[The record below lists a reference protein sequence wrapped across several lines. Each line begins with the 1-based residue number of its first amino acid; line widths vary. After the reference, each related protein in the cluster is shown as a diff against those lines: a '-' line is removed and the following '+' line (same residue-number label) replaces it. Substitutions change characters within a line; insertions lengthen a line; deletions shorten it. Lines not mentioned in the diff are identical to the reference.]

1 MSKKF
6 SKKSKQSS
14 KRKNKNRR
22 NISRT
27 SRDQTPEPAVAKPEI
42 TTTSQDTTA
51 IADDSYVAGDNL
63 NNSMKNTDPGTNETI
78 FFPPRDNKK
87 NKSPNLNSLDSS
99 PSADNEVSPLLT
111 TSKPIQSFNLP
122 DMESVKSVRSIKSQ
136 YEDVTNDIP
145 GLIINEILSHEEIV
159 AGQSDLLSNDLESGT
174 PPTYGSMAN
183 DKIIT
188 AEEPQMADY
197 QKKLILVSMYL
208 GILLAAL
215 DVSVISTLLSHIASE
230 FNALDKITQIVSAY
244 LLSSATVQPLYG
256 KISDIYGRK
265 SVLIVCN
272 IIFAL
277 GCFLCGQPNNS
288 FDQLIWGRILQGIG
302 GSGLTSVATITTSDL
317 VSLKDRA
324 FYQGIGNFFYAIG
337 IASGGVIGGILN
349 DKFNWRF
356 SFMIQV
362 PISILSLIMIIVFM
376 KLPNGSK
383 RYTGLSNFQ
392 KLKAIDWTGSFVL
405 MAFLF
410 TFSYGGSY
418 TMYFISFVLLLLLTK
433 IETSLTSKEPI
444 LPIHFLKNKSVFGA
458 AWSNF
463 LVMATSVTCM
473 FYLPMYWTTIL
484 DLSTTETGLR
494 LAPNFFS
501 TAFGSLGAGLYMKK
515 TGKYYWFL
523 MTFCLVGILGC
534 LRLVFITPDIVVW
547 QQYLCLVVPGF
558 AMSVMITINLLI
570 MIAAVPQEDQA
581 ACTSISYAF
590 RSTGS
595 TVGISLAGLIFSKT
609 LHSQLIKRV
618 LPLAGEE
625 HSKKTILSII
635 ENAEKSSDY
644 IKTAAEW
651 VRPVLKTC
659 FHYALKNTFIFT
671 FVCFLLATSF
681 VSICEEFQL
690 YGK

>member
-27 SRDQTPEPAVAKPEI
+27 SRDQTPEPAAAKPEI

-376 KLPNGSK
+376 K
-383 RYTGLSNFQ
+383 YTGLSNFQ